1 MRLRHGADRR
11 IHPRFVLPVMYTAV
25 AARRLDSDA
34 FNAFG
39 HAYDLSEGGMRFEV
53 DEPIEPG
60 TAIVVRLQLPGTPIS
75 WAERRPV
82 YAFANVVWVEEE
94 DLQIGAGPV
103 RMACV
108 FRRFVQ
114 QGDLERLRRALDSG
128 RYAMAA

>member
-1 MRLRHGADRR
+1 MRLRTGADRR
-11 IHPRFVLPVMYTAV
+11 LHPRFVLPAMYTAV
-25 AARRLDSDA
+25 ATRRLDSDA
-34 FNAFG
+34 FNSFG

-53 DEPIEPG
+53 DEPTEPG
-60 TAIVVRLQLPGTPIS
+60 TGIVVRLQLPGTAMS

-94 DLQIGAGPV
+94 DLEIAAGPV

-114 QGDLERLRRALDSG
+114 PGDLERLQRALGSG